1 PGAAYRR
8 LQRRRDHAALRA
20 KSSRSIRDSQTNNL
34 RRSWHSSLWLSTVD
48 CSLPSPK
55 GDMPL
60 PHRVG
65 QRPQQRSPI
74 ASPRATVHTRER
86 RRLLLCESF
95 ERLARV
101 RRMGEIVERL
111 AERFAGLEDVFLDQ
125 RFLAYA
131 TLCKQ
136 IAAEKG
142 LRRHL
147 HREAAFPAMRH
158 MRRIE
163 PAHSLLAKNDLLAIG
178 QRARLAIREILDRRH
193 RSDTAADRDRIR
205 CRR

>member
-1 PGAAYRR
+1 GAAYRR

-55 GDMPL
+55 GDVPL
-60 PHRVG
+60 PHRLR

-86 RRLLLCESF
+86 RRLLLCEAL

-101 RRMGEIVERL
+101 RRMGVVVERL
-111 AERFAGLEDVFLDQ
+111 AERFAGLEDVLLDE

-131 TLCKQ
+131 ALRKQ
-136 IAAEKG
+136 VAAEES

-163 PAHSLLAKNDLLAIG
+163 PTPPLLVEN
-178 QRARLAIREILDRRH
+178 
-193 RSDTAADRDRIR
+193 
-205 CRR
+205 